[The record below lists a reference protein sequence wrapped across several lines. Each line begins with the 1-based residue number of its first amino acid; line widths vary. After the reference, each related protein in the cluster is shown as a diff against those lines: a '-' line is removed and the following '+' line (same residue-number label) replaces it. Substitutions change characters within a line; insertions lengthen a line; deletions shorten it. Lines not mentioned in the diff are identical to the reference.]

1 MAEDHRCIRILASRH
16 LEPGQIARRNVLHLA
31 LEFEFHL
38 ALRRA
43 DAQARK
49 RIDDGAQTVVAGQIL
64 LPGLRRVAVHLPDEI
79 HIVVAAQ
86 HRLDFARQLQ
96 RLVGRPS
103 RQHPRMHQ
111 QMTVLQMR
119 QLLPAQPVQQ
129 FIPIRRGENL
139 VQRIALVQLA
149 DARRHR
155 DQMQIVI
162 AQHRDRAVAQRL
174 HQAQH
179 LQRTRP
185 AIDQIADEPELVLC
199 RVETDLLQ
207 QLLQFFVTPLNVA
220 YRINRH

>member
-1 MAEDHRCIRILASRH
+1 
-16 LEPGQIARRNVLHLA
+16 
-31 LEFEFHL
+31 
-38 ALRRA
+38 
-43 DAQARK
+43 
-49 RIDDGAQTVVAGQIL
+49 
-64 LPGLRRVAVHLPDEI
+64 
-79 HIVVAAQ
+79 
-86 HRLDFARQLQ
+86 
-96 RLVGRPS
+96 
-103 RQHPRMHQ
+103 MHQ